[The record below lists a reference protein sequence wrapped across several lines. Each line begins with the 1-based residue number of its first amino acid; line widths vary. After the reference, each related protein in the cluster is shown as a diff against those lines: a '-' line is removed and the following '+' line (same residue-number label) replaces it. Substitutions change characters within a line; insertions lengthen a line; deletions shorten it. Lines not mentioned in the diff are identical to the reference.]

1 VTDTR
6 FCGSRRRGR
15 HAAVRLTKH
24 VQATHRVP
32 CRANGKC
39 VRATGGKDT
48 RARRRARL
56 VAARPTVM
64 PPPPGHGRR
73 HLRSIPIL
81 PHVPTSPST
90 RWFGSRGK
98 PRLFIAVLRC
108 SYRSLAQTN
117 RPKPSGGGWGRSY
130 TCTRDLAGS
139 GPHLSVGD
147 GDETVTWQRTK
158 EKQRT

>member
-1 VTDTR
+1 M
-6 FCGSRRRGR
+6 RRCASPSTYRPRTVYRAVPRGN
-15 HAAVRLTKH
+15 AF
-24 VQATHRVP
+24 
-32 CRANGKC
+32 
-39 VRATGGKDT
+39 
-48 RARRRARL
+48 ARQGERTPKRL